1 MRDAFFFLSLAG
13 LGLSVAGF
21 AGLVSAFRRRDEG
34 WTRTELWRLRTIAR
48 LSFTLVFLA
57 LLPFPLFALSGDEV
71 LVIRLMSALVVLLY
85 VGDIVA
91 PRFDRDNWP
100 SRSWLASA
108 LVDAAFALVSLV
120 NLFVAQT
127 GLLELALI
135 LRLLHP
141 INLFLR
147 VLRSFEPRVV
157 DG

>member
-1 MRDAFFFLSLAG
+1 VRDAFFFLSLAG

-91 PRFDRDNWP
+91 PRFDRDNWS

>member
-1 MRDAFFFLSLAG
+1 VRDAFFFLSLAG

-57 LLPFPLFALSGDEV
+57 LLPFPFFALIGDEV
-71 LVIRLMSALVVLLY
+71 LVIRLLSVLVVLLY

-91 PRFDRDNWP
+91 PGFDRQNWP
-100 SRSWLASA
+100 GHSWLASA

-120 NLFVAQT
+120 NLFVGQT

-141 INLFLR
+141 VNLFLR

>member
-91 PRFDRDNWP
+91 PRFDRDNWS

>member
-34 WTRTELWRLRTIAR
+34 WTRAELWRLRTIAR

-57 LLPFPLFALSGDEV
+57 LLPFPLFALIGDEM
-71 LVIRLMSALVVLLY
+71 LVIRVMSALVVLLY
-85 VGDIVA
+85 LGDIVA
-91 PRFDRDNWP
+91 PRFDRQNWP
-100 SRSWLASA
+100 GRSWLSSA
-108 LVDAAFALVSLV
+108 LVDAAFALISLV

-135 LRLLHP
+135 LRLVHP
-141 INLFLR
+141 VNLFLK

>member
-1 MRDAFFFLSLAG
+1 
-13 LGLSVAGF
+13 
-21 AGLVSAFRRRDEG
+21 
-34 WTRTELWRLRTIAR
+34 
-48 LSFTLVFLA
+48 
-57 LLPFPLFALSGDEV
+57 
-71 LVIRLMSALVVLLY
+71 MSALVVLLY

>member
-48 LSFTLVFLA
+48 LSFTLVFLG
-57 LLPFPLFALSGDEV
+57 LLPFPFFAVSGDEA
-71 LVIRLMSALVVLLY
+71 LVIRLMSALLVLLY

-91 PRFDRDNWP
+91 PGFDRQNWP
-100 SRSWLASA
+100 GRSWVASA

-120 NLFVAQT
+120 NLFAAHT

-141 INLFLR
+141 VNLFLR

-157 DG
+157 DD